1 MLKKAFLIIFMLLSG
16 VTFGSLRAQHNLF
29 SHFNKERNGL
39 SYDSVRD
46 IFQDSRGYVWIG
58 TYKGLSRYDGKR
70 FKNYDRH
77 DLGVTS
83 DFINVIKEDLE
94 GNLWIGTDN
103 GVVIYNY
110 ADDEFRTLSNR
121 VDSSVKI
128 PDDRIFAIERNSAGV
143 MWVSSRDNG
152 LYSYTPK
159 NGAFKHHP
167 MSEQTPINNIY
178 RITIDRN
185 DNMFLAVLSVTGVL
199 LADLMY
205 AVVDPRV
212 KLA

>member
-1 MLKKAFLIIFMLLSG
+1 MLKKALIILIMLMSG
-16 VTFGSLRAQHNLF
+16 VTCGSLRAQHNLF
-29 SHFNKERNGL
+29 SHFNKEKNGL

-77 DLGVTS
+77 NLGVTS
-83 DFINVIKEDLE
+83 DFINVIKEDLD

-103 GVVIYNY
+103 GVVIYYY
-110 ADDEFRTLSNR
+110 AEDVFRRLSS
-121 VDSSVKI
+121 VVGSSVKA

-143 MWVSSRDNG
+143 MWISSRDNG
-152 LYSYTPK
+152 LYSYTPQS
-159 NGAFKHHP
+159 AELIHHTLSDQNP
-167 MSEQTPINNIY
+167 VNNIY

-185 DNMFLAVLSVTGVL
+185 DNMFLAVYCDNIYVASPD
-199 LADLMY
+199 ASS
-205 AVVDPRV
+205 
-212 KLA
+212 